1 MQSNN
6 YGKQGEVKMRCRTTA
21 EDDDAVSEIL
31 GVIMMLAMVI
41 TIMGGVW
48 IFLNPYL
55 VAFHDNTNWNSA
67 SNIADRVEDRI
78 DVVGDAPYGTGTRQ
92 ALSLKSSSINPA
104 NLVEEWVIASD
115 LTPLEVVN
123 VNELNASS
131 FEFLALNETVTK
143 VVVQTAQ
150 NTSEFSVTPSF
161 EWTTLN
167 HNQNSETF
175 LIIDFYNAGEEHVHR
190 WSRFVLSGLS
200 INTAID
206 GGMNQIALINDARI
220 SRDPTTSWAIEEA
233 PRLRLDTLVDGSTR
247 LSIVLTDIR
256 LESALGNG
264 PNVGFKVESLGPI
277 QLFTGESYNLQIK
290 VTNTLHSVI
299 DPQYHE
305 VWLNEYTINRAA
317 GTLGE
322 FIGIT
327 PYQRASGSDGLTVET
342 QDQPLYLEIDVRRL
356 AVNA

>member
-1 MQSNN
+1 MHRKN
-6 YGKQGEVKMRCRTTA
+6 YGNQGEVIVRRRNTA

-55 VAFHDNTNWNSA
+55 VAFNDNTNWNSA

-78 DVVGDAPYGTGTRQ
+78 DVVGDSPDGTGTRQ

-131 FEFLALNETVTK
+131 FEFLALNETVTI
-143 VVVQTAQ
+143 VAVQSAQ
-150 NTSEFSVTPSF
+150 NVSTFTVTPTH
-161 EWTTLN
+161 EWTTVD
-167 HNQNSETF
+167 HNLDSERF
-175 LIIDFYNAGEEHVHR
+175 IIIDFYNAGGDHVHR

-206 GGMNQIALINDARI
+206 GGMNQIALVNDARI
-220 SRDPTTSWAIEEA
+220 TRDPTTSWSIEEA

-256 LESALGNG
+256 LGSALGNG

-299 DPQYHE
+299 NPQYHDI
-305 VWLNEYTINRAA
+305 WLNEYTINRAS

-322 FIGIT
+322 FVGIA

-342 QDQPLYLEIDVRRL
+342 QGEPLYLEIDVRRL
-356 AVNA
+356 AVNT

>member
-1 MQSNN
+1 MHRQ
-6 YGKQGEVKMRCRTTA
+6 RTA

-78 DVVGDAPYGTGTRQ
+78 DVVGDSPEGTGTQQ
-92 ALSLKSSSINPA
+92 ALSLKSSSISPA
-104 NLVEEWVIASD
+104 NLVEEWMIAAD
-115 LTPLEVVN
+115 LTPHEVVQ

-131 FEFLALNETVTK
+131 LQFMALNETVTH
-143 VVVQTAQ
+143 VSVQNPT
-150 NTSEFSVTPSF
+150 NVSTFNVTSGFD
-161 EWTTLN
+161 WTTID
-167 HNQNSETF
+167 HNLASETF
-175 LIIDFYNAGEEHVHR
+175 LIVDFYNAGDVHVHR

-200 INTAID
+200 ISTAID
-206 GGMNQIALINDARI
+206 GGLNQIALINDARI
-220 SRDPTTSWAIEEA
+220 SKNPTTSWSIEEA

-247 LSIVLTDIR
+247 LSLVLTDVKLNGAI
-256 LESALGNG
+256 ENG

-277 QLFTGESYNLQIK
+277 QLFTGESYNLQMK
-290 VTNTLHSVI
+290 VKNTLHSVI
-299 DPQYHE
+299 DPQYHDI
-305 VWLNEYTINRAA
+305 WLNDYTISRAA

-322 FIGIT
+322 YVGIT
-327 PYQRASGSDGLTVET
+327 PYQRASGIDGLTVQT
-342 QDQPLYLEIDVRRL
+342 QGQPLSLEIDVRRL

>member
-1 MQSNN
+1 MQPNN
-6 YGKQGEVKMRCRTTA
+6 YTVQGEVNMRRQSTA
-21 EDDDAVSEIL
+21 KDEDAVSEIL

-55 VAFHDNTNWNSA
+55 VAFNDNTNWNSA

-78 DVVGDAPYGTGTRQ
+78 DVVGDSPNGTGTRQ

-123 VNELNASS
+123 VVELNASS
-131 FEFLALNETVTK
+131 FEFHALNETVTDI
-143 VVVQTAQ
+143 VVQGPA
-150 NTSEFSVTPSF
+150 NTSVFTANSGS
-161 EWTTLN
+161 EWMTIN
-167 HNQNSETF
+167 HNLDSESY
-175 LIIDFYNAGEEHVHR
+175 LIIDFYNAGGDHVHR
-190 WSRFVLSGLS
+190 WSRFVLSGIS
-200 INTAID
+200 ISTAID
-206 GGMNQIALINDARI
+206 GGMNQIALVNDARI
-220 SRDPTTSWAIEEA
+220 SKDPTTSWSIEEA

-256 LESALGNG
+256 LEGVLGNG

-277 QLFTGESYNLQIK
+277 QLFTGDSYNLNIK
-290 VTNTLHSVI
+290 VKNTLHAVI
-299 DPQYHE
+299 DPQYHDI
-305 VWLNEYTINRAA
+305 WLNDYTINRAA

-322 FIGIT
+322 FVGIS

-342 QDQPLYLEIDVRRL
+342 QGLPLSLEIDVRRL
-356 AVNA
+356 VVNG